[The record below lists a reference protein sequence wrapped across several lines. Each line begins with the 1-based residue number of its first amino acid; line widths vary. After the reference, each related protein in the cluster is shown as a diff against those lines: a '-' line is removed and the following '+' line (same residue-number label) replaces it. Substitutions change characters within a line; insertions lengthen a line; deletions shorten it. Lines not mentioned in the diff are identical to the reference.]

1 MKKSKIDSKLYQ
13 LTLEKMVIGLEEPIL
28 IKGVG
33 EIIAKVDSG
42 NGGYNV
48 IHGEDLT
55 VQGDILTFKT
65 VNKDGDD
72 RRVSKKIKETI
83 NVNIG
88 GGHIQE
94 RPVVELDVQF
104 GGQDYKK
111 ILFSVT
117 DRSGNDNKVL
127 ISKDFVGKELDAL
140 IDVNK
145 TKIADDAIEVEYVS
159 EGFGSAIKNVATAP
173 VKGAVNLG
181 KSMVAGAGKAAKTAI
196 GGLGNSKD
204 ATKKADS
211 FLAWTQGTGDLPEDN
226 TISKDTE
233 DEIKA
238 INELAKVEKEDA
250 ELIRKQVA
258 ASQKIDSLNVNKKPD
273 KKIVPVVK
281 IYDYTGG
288 TPYEEAIPA
297 EYKEKL
303 KKALKSAKKLIKKG
317 GSAADGLKQ
326 ENNKTETTKGQ
337 KNESFL
343 ETIGA
348 LLIELAEQPAPNT
361 AGNEANQ
368 QQGQTPETQGQNPQK
383 PEDKQVNPG
392 DVEQSELGPEDMPAE
407 ELQKLFDELK
417 EKNRTIIYVANFKS
431 STEEGTELQALDEIK
446 DQYKDKILDFCN
458 KVASTKLD
466 VGSVT
471 QPATNLA
478 QEISAVTDKKIKG
491 IFAVVSGKRGAR
503 KCELLVNPQQFIDS
517 VAKGKEND
525 QNKQKAI
532 EAYKQFDQEFQNA
545 LASVGMN
552 KMPLSDASWKK
563 YNATLVHMIYDD
575 IAKIL
580 EAGRNDERSQIGSR
594 VKDSDLDSI
603 KNYKATPEQIENI
616 LKLIEDLKNQTKI
629 NL

>member
-1 MKKSKIDSKLYQ
+1 
-13 LTLEKMVIGLEEPIL
+13 MVIGLEEPIL

-104 GGQDYKK
+104 GGQNYKK

-140 IDVNK
+140 IDVTKN
-145 TKIADDAIEVEYVS
+145 KIADDGIEVEYVS
-159 EGFGSAIKNVATAP
+159 EGIGGAIKNAATAP
-173 VKGAVNLG
+173 VKGAINLG
-181 KSMVAGAGKAAKTAI
+181 KSIASGAGKAAKTAI
-196 GGLGNSKD
+196 GGIGNSKD

-317 GSAADGLKQ
+317 GSSADGLKQ

-348 LLIELAEQPAPNT
+348 LLTELAEQPAPNT
-361 AGNEANQ
+361 TGNEANQ
-368 QQGQTPETQGQNPQK
+368 QQGQTSEAQDQNAQK
-383 PEDKQVNPG
+383 PEDKQVNPN
-392 DVEQSELGPEDMPAE
+392 DVEQSELGPEDMSAE

-417 EKNRTIIYVANFKS
+417 EKNRTIIYVANFKN
-431 STEEGTELQALDEIK
+431 STEEGIELQALEEIK

-458 KVASTKLD
+458 KIASTKLD

-491 IFAVVSGKRGAR
+491 VFAVVSGKRGAR
-503 KCELLVNPQQFIDS
+503 KCELLINPQQFIDS

-594 VKDSDLDSI
+594 VKDSDLDSV

-616 LKLIEDLKNQTKI
+616 LKLIEDLKNQTNI

>member
-1 MKKSKIDSKLYQ
+1 
-13 LTLEKMVIGLEEPIL
+13 MVIGLEEPIL

-111 ILFSVT
+111 IPFSVT

-145 TKIADDAIEVEYVS
+145 TKIADDGIEVEYVS
-159 EGFGSAIKNVATAP
+159 EGIGSAIKNVATAP

-181 KSMVAGAGKAAKTAI
+181 KNIVAGAGKAAKTAI
-196 GGLGNSKD
+196 GGIGNSKD

-250 ELIRKQVA
+250 ELIRKQVT
-258 ASQKIDSLNVNKKPD
+258 ASQKIDSLNVNKKPN
-273 KKIVPVVK
+273 KNIVEVVK

-348 LLIELAEQPAPNT
+348 LLTELAEQSAPNT
-361 AGNEANQ
+361 TGNEANQ
-368 QQGQTPETQGQNPQK
+368 QQGQTTETQDQNAQK
-383 PEDKQVNPG
+383 PENKQVNPD
-392 DVEQSELGPEDMPAE
+392 DVEQSELGPEDMSAE

-417 EKNRTIIYVANFKS
+417 EKNRTIIYVANFLCEPGNDKHSFEQLKS
-431 STEEGTELQALDEIK
+431 IK

-491 IFAVVSGKRGAR
+491 VFAIVSGKRGAR

-532 EAYKQFDQEFQNA
+532 DAYKQFDQEFQNA

-563 YNATLVHMIYDD
+563 YNAALVYMIYDD

-594 VKDSDLDSI
+594 VKDSDLDSV
-603 KNYKATPEQIENI
+603 KNYKASPEQIENI